1 MRLPLVTSHAAC
13 KGHAPEN
20 TLAGIEAALRLGAEA
35 IEIDV
40 HCTADGVPVL
50 IHDET
55 VDRTTDGSG
64 NIHEMTLEVARALDA
79 GARQFA
85 PRFEGERVPTL
96 AEVLEL
102 TRGKALLQIE
112 IKQTG
117 IEEAVAAAVRDAGA
131 IADCEVHSFWPQVVK
146 EMRATEPKLAA
157 ALLTD
162 GRRIVDWDDFFGF
175 ALSLNAQGV
184 SVYYAFATPET
195 VRNGQLRSLT
205 FMTWT
210 VDDEDDIRAMCDAG
224 VDSICSNFPD
234 LVRGVVDGRRTAMQR
249 IAATG

>member
-1 MRLPLVTSHAAC
+1 MRRPLVTSHAAC

-20 TLAGIEAALRLGAEA
+20 TLAGIEAALRFGADA

-40 HCTADGVPVL
+40 HCTADRVPVL

-64 NIHEMTLEVARALDA
+64 NVHDMLLEVARALDA

-85 PRFEGERVPTL
+85 PKFHGAKIPL
-96 AEVLEL
+96 LSEVLDL
-102 TRGKALLQIE
+102 TKGKALLQIE
-112 IKQTG
+112 VKQTD
-117 IEEAVAAAVRDAGA
+117 IENEVAQVVRDADA
-131 IADCEVHSFWPQVVK
+131 ISDCEVHSFYPNVVRA
-146 EMRATEPKLAA
+146 MRTVEPRMAA

-184 SVYYAFATPET
+184 SVYYSWATPER
-195 VRNGQLRSLT
+195 VRQGQARSLT

-210 VDDEDDIRAMCDAG
+210 VDDEKDMQSIVAAG

-234 LVRGVVDGRRTAMQR
+234 LVRRVIDA
-249 IAATG
+249 

>member
-20 TLAGIEAALRLGAEA
+20 TLAGIEAALRLGADA

-50 IHDET
+50 IHDDT
-55 VDRTTDGSG
+55 VDRTTDGTG
-64 NIHEMTLEVARALDA
+64 NIHEMTFDVARSLDA
-79 GARQFA
+79 GARQF
-85 PRFEGERVPTL
+85 VPQFQGALIPSL

-102 TRGKALLQIE
+102 TRGKSLLQIE
-112 IKQTG
+112 IKQRE
-117 IEEAVAAAVRDAGA
+117 IEGAVARVVREAGA
-131 IADCEVHSFWPQVVK
+131 VADCEVHSFWPQVVQQ
-146 EMRATEPKLAA
+146 MRAAEPRMAA

-162 GRRIVDWDDFFGF
+162 GRRVVDWQDLFGF

-184 SVYYAFATPET
+184 SVYHTWATPDL
-195 VRNGQLRSLT
+195 VRQGQKRGLT
-205 FMTWT
+205 FMVWT
-210 VDDEDDIRAMCDAG
+210 VDDEPDMERVADAG

-234 LVRGVVDGRRTAMQR
+234 LVRAVVDSR
-249 IAATG
+249 AATPR

>member
-1 MRLPLVTSHAAC
+1 MRRPLVTSHAAC

-20 TLAGIEAALRLGAEA
+20 TLAGIRQALRLGADA

-40 HCTADGVPVL
+40 HCTSDGVPVL
-50 IHDET
+50 LHDET

-64 NIHEMTLEVARALDA
+64 NVHEMALGVVQALDA

-85 PRFEGERVPTL
+85 PKFAGERIPTL

-112 IKQTG
+112 VKQPG
-117 IEEAVAAAVRDAGA
+117 IEDAVAQAVRAAEA
-131 IADCEVHSFWPQVVK
+131 INDCEVHSFWPQIVQA
-146 EMRATEPKLAA
+146 MRTIEPRMAA

-162 GRRIVDWDDFFGF
+162 GRRVVDWDEFFSF

-184 SVYYAFATPET
+184 SVHHSAATAER
-195 VRNGQLRSLT
+195 VRQGQRRSLT

-210 VDDEDDIRAMCDAG
+210 PDDEADIERVLEAG
-224 VDSICSNFPD
+224 VDSVCSNFPD
-234 LVRGVVDGRRTAMQR
+234 VVRRLVDAR
-249 IAATG
+249 AAARAR